1 MISWGVI
8 QRATCACISRPG
20 KYNEPGKDFSR
31 TDLGPHSCENYTA
44 CVLRRPPLALPP
56 LAARCAYPHALRH
69 QLLQTVALLAVASL
83 IFTHC
88 SGRWARG
95 RGTVGPHQP
104 CVAAY
109 YGPYDRRVRGT

>member
-83 IFTHC
+83 IFTHAAALGDGHGAVAPWGLT
-88 SGRWARG
+88 SLAWLP
-95 RGTVGPHQP
+95 TMGPTTA
-104 CVAAY
+104 V
-109 YGPYDRRVRGT
+109 